1 MSNTYLADAE
11 NRLTPLQDN
20 KLDSRPSSLSSD
32 SEPKV
37 EIAAVDKGT
46 SQQIVPSTDGASTS
60 AAATT
65 EQVAPAVS
73 PTSARPNLFTRSFA
87 ALARHGLLLGGCAA
101 SLVVGC
107 GIGYWAL
114 GHSASAD
121 DGATSGLS
129 ADSAIKIAGAGET
142 DAASASSSVHYVAT
156 ATRRNEPIKPLVPFD
171 DLDPEA
177 IELGRR
183 LFHEQ
188 ALSGNGRMACVS
200 CHALTQGGTSRDALP
215 RGVNGQAAKFNAPSV
230 LNAGLNLA
238 FSWDGR
244 FATLEEQLDD
254 PITRPEELGASW
266 ERILK
271 FLNSDASYRAQ
282 FQATF
287 DSEPTREA
295 VATALATFERSLITP
310 NSQFDQWLA
319 GNENALNGDEFGG
332 YFLFKK
338 YGCVNC
344 HQGAAVGGTMF
355 QPLGLA
361 KAYFNS
367 STNPID
373 LGRFQVTQ
381 RERDRHVFRVPALRN
396 VALTAPYLHDG
407 RAPTLEAAI
416 AVMLEFQCGEAVNAE
431 DVRRLTA
438 FLKTLSGSL
447 PVAP

>member
-1 MSNTYLADAE
+1 MTNTYLADAE
-11 NRLTPLQDN
+11 SRLTPLQDN
-20 KLDSRPSSLSSD
+20 ELDPPQSSLAD
-32 SEPKV
+32 DNEPTV
-37 EIAAVDKGT
+37 VIAAVDKST
-46 SQQIVPSTDGASTS
+46 SQQIVQPTDGVSTA
-60 AAATT
+60 AAATAAD
-65 EQVAPAVS
+65 VAPAVS
-73 PTSARPNLFTRSFA
+73 PTASRPNVLARSFA

-107 GIGYWAL
+107 GLGYRAS
-114 GHSASAD
+114 GHSAST
-121 DGATSGLS
+121 GGEATSGLS
-129 ADSAIKIAGAGET
+129 ADSAIKIAGEGET
-142 DAASASSSVHYVAT
+142 DAASASSSVHYT
-156 ATRRNEPIKPLVPFD
+156 TTTTRRNEPLKPLVPFD
-171 DLDPEA
+171 DLNPQA

-188 ALSGNGRMACVS
+188 GLSGNGRMACAS
-200 CHALTQGGTSRDALP
+200 CHALAQGGTSPDALP
-215 RGVNGQAAKFNAPSV
+215 RGVNGQAAKFNAPSL

-287 DSEPTREA
+287 DSQPTRET

-367 STNPID
+367 STTPTD
-373 LGRFQVTQ
+373 QGRFQVTQ
-381 RERDRHVFRVPALRN
+381 RERDRHVFRVPGLRN

-407 RAPTLEAAI
+407 RAPTLESAI
-416 AVMLEFQCGEAVNAE
+416 AVMLEFQCGEAVNSE